1 MLTMVKGKRRKQ
13 SKKIPHWLWILI
25 AKSLGIKL
33 NSGDKPMVAIVLHA
47 ITLCSGG
54 GMLLTRIWF
63 SGYDIESETTE
74 TNILDGF
81 VAVLMVTLFV
91 TLGVYA
97 QRLAHRLFDHPQIL
111 ENMRLHSKTVAKVNA
126 ALLAF
131 ICIIGFVFVLNWG
144 TLNYTYFYNP
154 DFDNMTNQNNQNGA
168 NLVVTNIS
176 DYNPCQTVGIPVEIC
191 QVLYFSQVVY
201 SAFFLLWNGMVA
213 VVLISVA
220 RTHTISIRRFISEL
234 EVDACLHDQ
243 KLRETLYS
251 KGSKEA
257 KDSFK
262 MYNWN
267 REDDNNQTR
276 QRVLS
281 MTIQDEGNG
290 HDENVIEED
299 EEVIPTFN
307 SQVHLELNA
316 DESHVQTVQ
325 QQSEIQVENSS
336 TGNSSRPS
344 LRKRFMG
351 RFRKLSE
358 DQDDLEDSSQEATV
372 EPKMMSEAE
381 LLHKYWKLVVSL
393 PILKV
398 SVLKT

>member
-1 MLTMVKGKRRKQ
+1 MIKRKEGRRKQ
-13 SKKIPHWLWILI
+13 SRKIPHWLWIII

-33 NSGDKPMVAIVLHA
+33 NSGEKPMVAIVLHA
-47 ITLCSGG
+47 ITLFSGG
-54 GMLLTRIWF
+54 GMLLTRVWF
-63 SGYDIESETTE
+63 SGYDIQTDTTE

-97 QRLAHRLFDHPQIL
+97 QRLAHRLFDHPQIM

-126 ALLAF
+126 ALLTF
-131 ICIIGFVFVLNWG
+131 ICMIGFVFVVNWG
-144 TLNYTYFYNP
+144 TFNYTYFYDSN
-154 DFDNMTNQNNQNGA
+154 FNMTNFDKKTDSA
-168 NLVVTNIS
+168 NIS
-176 DYNPCQTVGIPVEIC
+176 AYNPCQTVGIPVEIC
-191 QVLYFSQVVY
+191 QVLYFSQLVFSV
-201 SAFFLLWNGMVA
+201 FFLLWNGMVA

-220 RTHTISIRRFISEL
+220 RTHTISIRKFIGEL

-243 KLRETLYS
+243 KLRESLYS
-251 KGSKEA
+251 KGSHEA

-267 REDDNNQTR
+267 RENHEDQAR

-281 MTIQDEGNG
+281 MTIHDDSNA
-290 HDENVIEED
+290 DENAENNIIDED
-299 EEVIPTFN
+299 EDPTPTFD
-307 SQVHLELNA
+307 SQVQLELN
-316 DESHVQTVQ
+316 DEHVQAVMP
-325 QQSEIQVENSS
+325 QQSEIQVENSQNS
-336 TGNSSRPS
+336 TRPS

-358 DQDDLEDSSQEATV
+358 DEDDQEMPQKT

-381 LLHKYWKLVVSL
+381 LLHKYWKLVVST
-393 PILKV
+393 PIYFNI
-398 SVLKT
+398 